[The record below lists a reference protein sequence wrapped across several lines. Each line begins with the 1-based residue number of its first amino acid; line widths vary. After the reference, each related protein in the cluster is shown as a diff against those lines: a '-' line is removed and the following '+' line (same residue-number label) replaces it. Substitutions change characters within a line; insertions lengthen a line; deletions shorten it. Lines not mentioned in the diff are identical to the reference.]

1 MFKVKH
7 PWRNDTFSKVVYL
20 WNSVRS
26 KNITQEHGGC
36 KGKGDM
42 AKAGMAV
49 VITVTFSKKK
59 KKKKNSVANLILE
72 KLATIIIIPTKIF
85 LSWTIT
91 LECLSLIDYDS
102 EINSKTNKIKKT
114 RARFLQVLWYN

>member
-1 MFKVKH
+1 M
-7 PWRNDTFSKVVYL
+7 YL

-59 KKKKNSVANLILE
+59 KKKKN
-72 KLATIIIIPTKIF
+72 
-85 LSWTIT
+85 
-91 LECLSLIDYDS
+91 
-102 EINSKTNKIKKT
+102 
-114 RARFLQVLWYN
+114 

>member
-1 MFKVKH
+1 M
-7 PWRNDTFSKVVYL
+7 YL

-72 KLATIIIIPTKIF
+72 KLATIIIIPTKYSF
-85 LSWTIT
+85 PEL
-91 LECLSLIDYDS
+91 
-102 EINSKTNKIKKT
+102 
-114 RARFLQVLWYN
+114 LQWNVYPLLTMIQK

>member
-1 MFKVKH
+1 MEG
-7 PWRNDTFSKVVYL
+7 
-20 WNSVRS
+20 VRARETWQ
-26 KNITQEHGGC
+26 KQ
-36 KGKGDM
+36 
-42 AKAGMAV
+42 KAVMAV
-49 VITVTFSKKK
+49 VITFKFSK

>member
-36 KGKGDM
+36 KGKGEM
-42 AKAGMAV
+42 AKAGMVV

-59 KKKKNSVANLILE
+59 KKKISVANLILE

-91 LECLSLIDYDS
+91 MECLSLIDYDS
-102 EINSKTNKIKKT
+102 KRNSRTIKIK
-114 RARFLQVLWYN
+114 

>member
-59 KKKKNSVANLILE
+59 KKKKILCQTSFW
-72 KLATIIIIPTKIF
+72 K
-85 LSWTIT
+85 
-91 LECLSLIDYDS
+91 
-102 EINSKTNKIKKT
+102 N
-114 RARFLQVLWYN
+114 

>member
-7 PWRNDTFSKVVYL
+7 PWWNDTFSKVVYL
-20 WNSVRS
+20 WKSVRS

-59 KKKKNSVANLILE
+59 KKKKFCVKPHFGKTSNNNNYTYKNIPFLNYYNGMFIPYWLWFKK
-72 KLATIIIIPTKIF
+72 KLKN
-85 LSWTIT
+85 
-91 LECLSLIDYDS
+91 Y
-102 EINSKTNKIKKT
+102 
-114 RARFLQVLWYN
+114 

>member
-1 MFKVKH
+1 M
-7 PWRNDTFSKVVYL
+7 YL

-59 KKKKNSVANLILE
+59 KKKKFCCKPHFGKTSNNNNY
-72 KLATIIIIPTKIF
+72 TYKIF

-91 LECLSLIDYDS
+91 MECLSLIDYDS

>member
-1 MFKVKH
+1 M
-7 PWRNDTFSKVVYL
+7 YL

-26 KNITQEHGGC
+26 KNITQEHGEC

-49 VITVTFSKKK
+49 VITVTFSKNKK
-59 KKKKNSVANLILE
+59 KKKISVANLILE

-91 LECLSLIDYDS
+91 MECLSLIDYDS